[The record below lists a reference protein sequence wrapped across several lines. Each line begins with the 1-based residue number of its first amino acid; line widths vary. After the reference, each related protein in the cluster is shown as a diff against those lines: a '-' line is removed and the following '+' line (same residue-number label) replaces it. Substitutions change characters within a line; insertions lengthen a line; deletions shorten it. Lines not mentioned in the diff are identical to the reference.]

1 MTVRDRVQR
10 LRPWLALAGAV
21 LAVGVLVPPG
31 GTAAS
36 QHVFAQAVQFAVL
49 AIAAPALVVLGAPWR
64 LLAGLL
70 GKGGTNLADR
80 VAIPRSPPRSPAPP
94 RILPITFLLVAAA
107 WPP

>member
-36 QHVFAQAVQFAVL
+36 PHVFAQAVQVAVL
-49 AIAAPALVVLGAPWR
+49 AIAAPALVVLGAPGR
-64 LLAGLL
+64 RVAGLAGQS
-70 GKGGTNLADR
+70 GAQHARRAANRATR
-80 VAIPRSPPRSPAPP
+80 RTFPPRPSSI
-94 RILPITFLLVAAA
+94 RMTS
-107 WPP
+107 